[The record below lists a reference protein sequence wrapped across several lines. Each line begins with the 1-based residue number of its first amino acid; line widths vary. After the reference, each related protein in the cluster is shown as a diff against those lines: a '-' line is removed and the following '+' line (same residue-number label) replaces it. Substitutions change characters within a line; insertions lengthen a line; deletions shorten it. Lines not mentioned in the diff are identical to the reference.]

1 MKVYLDGDLPKSCKD
16 CFFCEHIEEDID
28 GKGRDEVACYFEGFL
43 NNVLL
48 GETFNAKHCHH
59 LQSLAEHD
67 KQVRKEVCNEIRK
80 MLPNYIYSFQE
91 PEVPRTK
98 VIELEDVKYIL
109 DQIQG
114 E

>member
-1 MKVYLDGDLPKSCKD
+1 MRIYVDELPKSCKE

-48 GETFNAKHCHH
+48 GDTFNSKNCKH

-67 KQVRKEVCNEIRK
+67 KQVRKEVCDKIRAIFSEVYRECQSQRA
-80 MLPNYIYSFQE
+80 MWDSFFS
-91 PEVPRTK
+91 K
-98 VIELEDVKYIL
+98 L
-109 DQIQG
+109 DQLQG